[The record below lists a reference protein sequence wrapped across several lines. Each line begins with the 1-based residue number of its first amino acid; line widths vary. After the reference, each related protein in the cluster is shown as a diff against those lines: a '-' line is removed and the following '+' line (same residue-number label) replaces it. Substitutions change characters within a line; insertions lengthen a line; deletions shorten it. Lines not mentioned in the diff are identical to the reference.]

1 MSKLGHKV
9 IKPTSI
15 GGQAVIEGVMMRGP
29 KDIAIAVR
37 TPENEIVVKK
47 EPVEGII
54 TKYRLNKIPFLRGG
68 LALIDSMVLGIKSL
82 NYAVS
87 IAMPEEDADEELGRF
102 EAFLQ
107 KIFGDRL
114 ADIVTYF
121 SVFIALLVAVGVF
134 ILGPTLLAGTLKKFI
149 SNTIVLNLTEGVLR
163 LALFIA
169 YIFAISKMEDIHRV
183 FQYHGAEHKSIYC
196 YDNGEDLSI
205 ENVKKYSTLHPRC
218 CTSFLFI
225 VMMISMVLFSMVAWK
240 GPISRMLIRLALL
253 PVVAGISY
261 EIIKIAGKSQS
272 AVMSIVSYP
281 GMMMQKLT
289 TREPDESQIEV
300 ALEALKNVLVENEDE
315 ALW

>member
-196 YDNGEDLSI
+196 YENGEDLSI

-218 CTSFLFI
+218 GTSFLFI